1 MATKTQNKTILQ
13 TINNKLEKYYN
24 VKFEEASNNQLYNAL
39 AKISLDKFLE
49 KRQKFNVEYNKKR
62 GKMIYYLCMEFLVG
76 KSLKSALFNLGVLD
90 EVNKLFK
97 KNGKD
102 LQQIFDLEDDAGLGN
117 GGLGR
122 LASCYLDS
130 LAALKYPV
138 TGHSIRYDFGLFKQK
153 LVDGKQIEVADE
165 WLKSGEVW
173 QVPRPD
179 RACTVRFGGSV
190 REYMQDGHM
199 KVEYVDSTEVE
210 AFPYD
215 MMFGGLNSKNVATL
229 RLWSARSFNTFDTKM
244 FSQGEYEKALA
255 DKNEIELITKVLY
268 PADNHIQ
275 GKSLRVKQQYFLASA
290 SMQNIVSTFVK
301 KYKNVKLLPNHV
313 AIHIND
319 THPVLC
325 VPELMRILLDD
336 YCLSWEDAWEVVT
349 NSVSYTN
356 HTILKES
363 LEVWDEGL
371 IYRTAPRIYNIIKEI
386 DNRFRA
392 EAYSK
397 GLNAHEVESLAV
409 VSNRCIKMTNL
420 AVIASHKV
428 NGVSKLHSQIL
439 KDEMLSL
446 FNRVFDNKFTNVT
459 NGITHRKWL
468 CESNERLTALIENLI
483 GNKFV
488 SNPKELLKLEKFVDD
503 KEIIKKVKE
512 IKLKNKKDFAQFLL
526 KRQNVSINPNSIFDV
541 QAKRI
546 HEYKRQLLNVL
557 NIIYLFEILKSNPDL
572 DIPNQTF
579 IFAGKAASGYHMAKQ
594 IIYLINCLA
603 KEIDKYPEI
612 SKKIKV
618 VFVEDYS
625 VSVSERLMP
634 ATDIS
639 EQISLAGMEASG
651 TGNMKAVLNG
661 ALMVCTEDGAN
672 IEIVEQCGED
682 SAFMF
687 GLSKEEANKTW
698 ARGYDPMWHY
708 NNNPRVRLVIDALK
722 KGFDGT
728 SFEDVAA
735 YLLWNSQNK
744 DLYMCLA
751 DFEEYLKVREQIYAL
766 YKKPQQWHKKCLKN
780 ISRMGYFSSDRSI
793 EEYASEI
800 WHLRKI

>member
-1 MATKTQNKTILQ
+1 LATKKQNVSILQ
-13 TINNKLEKYYN
+13 TINNKLEKYFN
-24 VKFEEASNNQLYNAL
+24 VKFEDASNNQLYNAL

-49 KRQKFNVEYNKKR
+49 KRQKFNLDFNKKK
-62 GKMIYYLCMEFLVG
+62 GKMVYYLCMEFLVG
-76 KSLKSALFNLGVLD
+76 KSLKSALFNLDILEDVK
-90 EVNKLFK
+90 KLFK
-97 KNGKD
+97 KYNRD
-102 LQQIFDLEDDAGLGN
+102 LQTIFDIEDDAGLGN

-130 LAALKYPV
+130 LATLKYAV

-165 WLKSGEVW
+165 WLKTGEVW

-179 RACTVRFGGSV
+179 RTCTVRFGGSV
-190 REYMQDGHM
+190 KEYMQDGHM
-199 KVEYVDSTEVE
+199 KVEYIDATEVE

-215 MMFGGLNSKNVATL
+215 MMFGGYGSKNVSTL

-290 SMQNIVSTFVK
+290 SMQNIVSNHVK
-301 KYKNVKLLPNHV
+301 KFKTVKSLPKHV

-336 YCLSWEDAWEVVT
+336 YALSWEEAWDIVT
-349 NSVSYTN
+349 QTVSYTN

-371 IYRTAPRIYNIIKEI
+371 IYRTAPRIHSIIKEI
-386 DNRFRA
+386 DRRFREFA
-392 EAYSK
+392 RYK
-397 GLNAHEVESLAV
+397 GLNDYEVENLAV
-409 VSNRCIKMTNL
+409 VSNKCIKMTNL
-420 AVIASHKV
+420 AVIASHTV

-439 KDEMLSL
+439 KDELL
-446 FNRVFDNKFTNVT
+446 QNFNKVFDNKFTNVT

-468 CESNERLTALIENLI
+468 GESNERLTDLIKSLI
-483 GNKFV
+483 GDKFLTK
-488 SNPKELLKLEKFVDD
+488 PEELLKLEKYISN
-503 KEIIKKVKE
+503 KEVIKKVKD
-512 IKLKNKKDFAQFLL
+512 IKLKNKKEFAEFLL
-526 KRQNVSINPNSIFDV
+526 KRQNIKINPNSIFDV

-557 NIIYLFEILKSNPDL
+557 NIIYLFEILKANPQL

-603 KEIDKYPEI
+603 AEIDKHPQV
-612 SKKIKV
+612 SQKLKV

-625 VSVSERLMP
+625 VSVSEKLMP

-661 ALMVCTEDGAN
+661 ALMLCTEDGAN
-672 IEIVEQCGED
+672 IEIVQHCGED

-687 GLSKEEANKTW
+687 GMSKEEANSTW
-698 ARGYDPMWHY
+698 ISGYNPKWYYD
-708 NNNPRVRLVIDALK
+708 NNQRIRLVIDSLK
-722 KGFDGT
+722 KGFNDV
-728 SFEDVAA
+728 SFEDIAS
-735 YLLWNSQNK
+735 YLMWSSQNK

-751 DFEEYLKVREQIYAL
+751 DFDEYLKTREQIFAL
-766 YKKPQQWHKKCLKN
+766 YKKQQQWHQKCFKN
-780 ISRMGYFSSDRSI
+780 ISKMGYFSSDRSI
-793 EEYASEI
+793 EEYAQDI
-800 WHLRKI
+800 WGLKKI

>member
-1 MATKTQNKTILQ
+1 MATKKHETSILQ
-13 TINNKLEKYYN
+13 IINSKLEKYFN
-24 VKFEEASNNQLYNAL
+24 VKFEDASNNQLYNAL

-49 KRQKFNVEYNKKR
+49 KRLKFNKEYNKKR
-62 GKMIYYLCMEFLVG
+62 GKMVYYLCMEFLVG
-76 KSLKSALFNLGVLD
+76 KSLKSALFNLGILD
-90 EVNKLFK
+90 DVAKLFK
-97 KNGKD
+97 KYNKD
-102 LQQIFDLEDDAGLGN
+102 LTTIFNIEDDAGLGN

-130 LAALKYPV
+130 LASLKYAV

-153 LVDGKQIEVADE
+153 FVDGKQIEVADE

-199 KVEYVDSTEVE
+199 KVEYIDATEVE

-215 MMFGGLNSKNVATL
+215 MMFGGYNSKNVATL

-290 SMQNIVSTFVK
+290 SMQNIVSNHVK
-301 KYKNVKLLPNHV
+301 KYKAVKSLPQYV

-336 YCLSWEDAWEVVT
+336 YALSWEEAWDIVT
-349 NSVSYTN
+349 KTVSYTN

-371 IYRTAPRIYNIIKEI
+371 IYRTAPRIHSIIMEI
-386 DNRFRA
+386 DKRFRCFA
-392 EAYSK
+392 KSK
-397 GLNAHEVESLAV
+397 GLNDYEIENLAIV
-409 VSNRCIKMTNL
+409 CNKCIKMTNL
-420 AVIASHKV
+420 AVISSHTV
-428 NGVSKLHSQIL
+428 NGVSKLHSDIL
-439 KDEMLSL
+439 KDEMLRDYNKL
-446 FNRVFDNKFTNVT
+446 YDNKFTNVT
-459 NGITHRKWL
+459 NGVTQRKWL
-468 CESNERLTALIENLI
+468 GESNPRLTDLIKDLI
-483 GNKFV
+483 GDKFLIK
-488 SNPKELLKLEKFVDD
+488 PEELLKLTKYVNN
-503 KEIIKKVKE
+503 KEVIKKVKD
-512 IKLKNKKDFAQFLL
+512 IKQKNKKDFAEFLY
-526 KRQNVSINPNSIFDV
+526 KRQGVKINPNSIFDV

-557 NIIYLFEILKSNPDL
+557 NIVYFFEVLKANPQL

-603 KEIDKYPEI
+603 AEIEKHPQVAE
-612 SKKIKV
+612 KLKV

-625 VSVSERLMP
+625 VSVSEVLMP
-634 ATDIS
+634 ATDVS

-672 IEIVEQCGED
+672 IEIVNHCGKD

-687 GLSKEEANKTW
+687 GMSKEEANTTW
-698 ARGYDPMWHY
+698 VSGYNPKWYYD
-708 NNNPRVRLVIDALK
+708 NNPKIKLVVDSLK
-722 KGFDGT
+722 KGFNGV
-728 SFEDVAA
+728 SFESISS
-735 YLLWNSQNK
+735 YLLWSSQNK
-744 DLYMCLA
+744 DVYMCLA
-751 DFEEYLKVREQIYAL
+751 DFEEYLKTREKIFAL
-766 YKKPQQWHKKCLKN
+766 YKKPQQWHQKCLQN
-780 ISRMGYFSSDRSI
+780 ISKMGYFSSDRSI
-793 EEYASEI
+793 EEYAQNI
-800 WHLRKI
+800 WKLKKI